1 MSLADLALNAHK
13 TYTDAI
19 DREDD
24 AREIFYRYV
33 TYNSEGKLNL
43 TGVKYM
49 LIDEFGFDEKDEN
62 EIYKMFDELDEN
74 NNGLVSFDEFIL
86 NYNDLVKKN
95 KLMPL
100 LSLKRY
106 TFFKMCHLFS
116 KNQALGPI

>member
-95 KLMPL
+95 KVNFKPPPPPL
-100 LSLKRY
+100 QPGMTLISVSFG
-106 TFFKMCHLFS
+106 TS
-116 KNQALGPI
+116 T

>member
-62 EIYKMFDELDEN
+62 EIYKNTLAVRFVPTSCAYKTLY
-74 NNGLVSFDEFIL
+74 IIRR
-86 NYNDLVKKN
+86 
-95 KLMPL
+95 P
-100 LSLKRY
+100 
-106 TFFKMCHLFS
+106 
-116 KNQALGPI
+116 